1 MSDQNQGTPILG
13 GQSATEHEFLGRVPK
28 GVFVSGQWRQ
38 AQDGGVFDVI
48 DPATGQVLV
57 QVANATPQ
65 DGRDALDAAVAAQEQ
80 WAKTPPRDRAEILR
94 AGFEAVHARADDF
107 ALLMTLEMGKSL
119 AEARGEVSYG
129 VEFLRWFS
137 EEAVRIGGRYA
148 TAPDGAGR
156 ILVLKKPVGP
166 CLFITP
172 WNFPLAMATRKIAPA
187 IAAGCT
193 MVVKPAAQTP
203 LSTLLF
209 AQIMAEVG
217 LPEGVLNVIPTTS
230 AAQVTGPLIADPR
243 LRKLSFTGSTQV
255 GKTLLKQASE
265 NVLRTSM
272 ELGGNAPFL
281 VFEDAD
287 IDAAIEG
294 ALAAKLRNIGEAC
307 TAANRFYVHQDV
319 ADSFAER
326 LAERMKGMKVS
337 RGTEQDAELGPLI
350 DEAGRSRVQELVSDA
365 VAGGAKILTGGAPLA
380 GPGFF
385 YPPTVLTSVPA
396 GARVLTEEI
405 FGPVAPI
412 ATFRTEEEAIELANS
427 TEFGLI
433 AYAFTADNAR
443 VLRLAER
450 LETGM
455 LGINTGVI
463 SNPAAPFGGVKQS
476 GLGREGGTEGIDEFL
491 ETTYVGI
498 ANPFA

>member
-13 GQSATEHEFLGRVPK
+13 GQSATEHELLGRVPK

-119 AEARGEVSYG
+119 AEARGEVNYG
-129 VEFLRWFS
+129 AEFLRWFS